1 MFCPNKCIDRLILRQ
16 RKERQIDHTFLQLF
30 LHLQKGT
37 FNEITNTQWHLEKEM
52 HKSSLL
58 GQIELAWL
66 KQDKSYEFFP
76 LTTRLSI
83 NEEIYYSLS
92 NNNLQ
97 YGDHHLY
104 YGVRSST
111 NLVLYFLQYLIYI
124 VLWDL
129 MRSSTNLVLYFLQY
143 LIYIVILNTA

>member
-1 MFCPNKCIDRLILRQ
+1 
-16 RKERQIDHTFLQLF
+16 
-30 LHLQKGT
+30 
-37 FNEITNTQWHLEKEM
+37 M

-97 YGDHHLY
+97 YDDHHLY
-104 YGVRSST
+104 YGVSFYQIHSEHFQCCQIYVS
-111 NLVLYFLQYLIYI
+111 NLTIE
-124 VLWDL
+124 
-129 MRSSTNLVLYFLQY
+129 
-143 LIYIVILNTA
+143 